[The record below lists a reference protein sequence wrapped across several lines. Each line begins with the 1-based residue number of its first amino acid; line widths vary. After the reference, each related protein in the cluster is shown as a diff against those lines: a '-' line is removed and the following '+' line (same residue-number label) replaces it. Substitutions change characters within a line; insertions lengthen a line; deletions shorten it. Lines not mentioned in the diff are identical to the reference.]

1 MSFKN
6 LRLMF
11 AITLLS
17 MPISA
22 IAQAGD
28 KTGWEVNNPDFS
40 SQPRFASINV
50 TEGTWVS
57 LDVSPD
63 GSTIVFDLLGDI
75 YSLPIEG
82 GKATA
87 ITQGM
92 AWDIQPRF
100 SPDGS
105 QIAFISDR
113 DGGDNVWN
121 KKTERC

>member
-17 MPISA
+17 MSVSA
-22 IAQAGD
+22 IAQEGD

-113 DGGDNVWN
+113 DGGDNDQ
-121 KKTERC
+121 K